1 MTGSGVPALVL
12 AAGLGT
18 RVRPLSLVRA
28 KAALPVAGVP
38 LASRAIRWLAGHGI
52 TEIVLNLHHH
62 PETITRE
69 VGDGRGLGVRVR
81 YSWEDP
87 VLGSAG
93 GPRHALPLLD
103 AARFVIV
110 NGDTL
115 TDVDLP
121 GLVAEHDRSGAL
133 VTMALI
139 PNPRPDRYGGVLV
152 DGAVVTGFTPR
163 GAAEKTH
170 HFVGVQVVEA
180 AVFAPLP
187 DNAPAE
193 TVGDLYPRLMRERP
207 GSVRAFLSDASF
219 EDIGTAADYFETSHA
234 VAAREGL
241 SAVPAGRR
249 TSVAIGARLT
259 RSILWDDVVVGSGA
273 ELTECIVVDGVR
285 VPAGAKLNRRIVL
298 PSSVE
303 FAGAGVE
310 RRDNLLIATF

>member
-1 MTGSGVPALVL
+1 
-12 AAGLGT
+12 
-18 RVRPLSLVRA
+18 
-28 KAALPVAGVP
+28 
-38 LASRAIRWLAGHGI
+38 
-52 TEIVLNLHHH
+52 
-62 PETITRE
+62 
-69 VGDGRGLGVRVR
+69 
-81 YSWEDP
+81 
-87 VLGSAG
+87 
-93 GPRHALPLLD
+93 
-103 AARFVIV
+103 
-110 NGDTL
+110 L
-115 TDVDLP
+115 TDVDLR

-152 DGAVVTGFTPR
+152 DGGVVTGFTPR
-163 GAAEKTH
+163 GAAKKSH
-170 HFVGVQVVEA
+170 HFIGVQVVEA

-193 TVGDLYPRLMRERP
+193 TVGDLYPRLMREQP

-234 VAAREGL
+234 VAAREGW

-249 TSVAIGARLT
+249 TSVANGARLT
-259 RSILWDDVVVGSGA
+259 RSILWDDVVVDSGA

-303 FAGAGVE
+303 FVGAGVE
-310 RRDNLLIATF
+310 RRDNLLIAEF